1 MSQSYTN
8 YFTYA
13 TFRLELNFAYIPPAN
28 AFYSILAPDLLN
40 SPCRTTQKTWIP
52 QTLRV
57 TLCRNARPMSNE
69 CIPTVCYS

>member
-40 SPCRTTQKTWIP
+40 SPCRTT
-52 QTLRV
+52 
-57 TLCRNARPMSNE
+57 
-69 CIPTVCYS
+69 